1 MINLLNAF
9 KKEARLTKKCLGQ
22 HFLTNRHILEEIV
35 QASGATAGE
44 NVIEI
49 GPGCGVLTQLFAETG
64 ANVKAVEIDADL
76 TEFLRRY
83 LFYYENLSIINENAL
98 DVQFADLFPGQ
109 PVIFAGN
116 LPYNLSVKIFER
128 AALSGVETKTMIFM
142 FQKEV
147 ADRIAAKPNSKIYSS
162 VSVFASY
169 LFEIEKIRDIGG
181 GNFWPNAGV
190 MSSVLRF
197 TPKSTRPLSESEEKD
212 FFIFIRKAFSQK
224 RKTLKNNFRDIMN
237 IDDILLSTGL
247 ALQTRAE
254 ELSPEIFIKLFR
266 NLNA

>member
-1 MINLLNAF
+1 MINLLDAF
-9 KKEARLTKKCLGQ
+9 KKEARFTKKALGQ
-22 HFLTNRHILEEIV
+22 HFLTNGHILNEIV
-35 QASGATAGE
+35 AASGASSGE

-76 TEFLRRY
+76 AEFLGRY
-83 LFYYENLSIINENAL
+83 LFYYRNLSIINEDAL
-98 DVQFADLFPGQ
+98 TARFADFFPGK

-116 LPYNLSVKIFER
+116 LPYNLSVKLFER
-128 AALSGVETKTMIFM
+128 AALSGAEIKTMVFM

-190 MSSVLRF
+190 MSTVLKF
-197 TPKSTRPLSESEEKD
+197 TPKSARLLPENEEKD
-212 FFIFIRKAFSQK
+212 FFAFLRKAFVQK
-224 RKTLKNNFRDIMN
+224 RKTLKNNLRDIKN
-237 IDDILLSTGL
+237 IDDILLSSNLTL
-247 ALQTRAE
+247 KTRAE
-254 ELSPEIFIKLFR
+254 ELSPERFIKLFR